1 MTEEF
6 KFYFS
11 VKKVVVIEDAHNTK
25 EVLVHTKIKKGRNQV
40 CLENV
45 FPVRITD
52 IGIFPVPKAI
62 AENVKDPALRR
73 TLPFELKRYIKP
85 QKRFLEPGDYS

>member
-1 MTEEF
+1 MNEEF

-11 VKKVVVIEDAHNTK
+11 VKKVVVIEDAQNIK
-25 EVLVHTKIKKGRNQV
+25 EVLVHAKIKKGRNV
-40 CLENV
+40 CLENE
-45 FPVRITD
+45 FPVRITE

-62 AENVKDPALRR
+62 AERVEDPILRR
-73 TLPFELKRYIKP
+73 ILPFELKRYIKP